1 LLTGSFLEAY
11 EMSFKDLFRAAL
23 IGGVFLLFSPTV
35 FAQSRIGTVQ
45 GVVKDPGGALVPN
58 AQITVTQ
65 PVTRYRQ
72 TTQTDAQGSFKLVNL
87 PFNTYNVRAEATGF
101 QPAEESIDL
110 ESTIPL
116 TLELSLSLE
125 QTTAAVTITTGS
137 GAMLEPD
144 RTSSDTDIGQTI
156 LERPVGA
163 APSRAIESIVAST
176 PGFVT
181 DDNGRMHPRGSE
193 SQVQYVVDGVPIT
206 DNLSAIFSTSLDA
219 RTLRTVEVLTGG
231 IPAEF
236 GDKLAGVINVN
247 TRSGLEG
254 PTQGGIS
261 FSGGSF
267 STGETAV
274 DFSTHTKKLGFLT
287 NLSASTSQRYLDP
300 PTLDNFHNFGRT
312 GKGFFRLDYQFDA
325 NNSLRG
331 VFNVGGSNFQVPNR
345 FDQELAGQDQRQR
358 LRDNSENISF
368 QHIFSPNTVAQFSFF
383 HRQSHAELISNTLS
397 TPVVANQDRTL
408 QNYGGIGSVSL
419 TRGSHNIK
427 FGGQFTITPV
437 DEHFTFYP
445 TEQFPDLVDE
455 EGNVFPNP
463 VNNFSATNPFVFDQ
477 SKTGRTLSA
486 YVQDRFSPLKN
497 LTLDLGVRY
506 DNYKLLISEQELSPR
521 LAVAYYIPKTQTT
534 LRASYNRLFQPP
546 PAESLL
552 LASSSAA
559 AALSPISVLQGITT
573 VQPILPDKQNAF
585 EVGAQQ
591 LLSKLFRMNLT
602 VYQKRIENFSDK
614 DQFFETG
621 VIFPIA
627 ISSGRVTGEEVR
639 IESTDIHGFHGF
651 VSYANARAFGV
662 TPITG
667 GLFLGEDPQ
676 DLFLHGFK
684 FANDHDQRNEAQ
696 FQVSYN
702 HRPSGIYAS
711 FSGRYD
717 SGVPTDVEPGTTL
730 AEFVAQGF
738 DPRLFSEIDFQR
750 GRVRPR
756 TILDFSIG
764 ADLMQKE
771 RVSLNLQFDVQNLT
785 NELFLYN
792 FQSVFSGTH
801 VGYPRL
807 FSGRLSLRFK

>member
-1 LLTGSFLEAY
+1 MIFRT
-11 EMSFKDLFRAAL
+11 LFRTV
-23 IGGVFLLFSPTV
+23 IICGILLPLGLTA
-35 FAQSRIGTVQ
+35 FAQSRIGAIQ
-45 GVVKDPGGALVPN
+45 GTVKDPTGALVPN
-58 AQITVTQ
+58 AQVTVTQ
-65 PVTRYRQ
+65 PVTGYRQ
-72 TTQTDAQGSFKLVNL
+72 TTQTDAQGSFKLVNV
-87 PFNTYNVRAEATGF
+87 PFNTYKVRVEAAGF
-101 QPAEESIDL
+101 QPAEKSIDL
-110 ESTIPL
+110 ETTIPVN
-116 TLELSLSLE
+116 LELSLSLE
-125 QTTAAVTITTGS
+125 ETTANVTVATG
-137 GAMLEPD
+137 GAAMLETD
-144 RTSSDTDIGQTI
+144 RTSSDTDISQTI
-156 LERPVGA
+156 LERPLGA

-193 SQVQYVVDGVPIT
+193 SQVQYVVDGVPVT
-206 DNLSAIFSTSLDA
+206 ENMSAIFSTSLDA

-254 PTQGGIS
+254 PTQGGLS

-267 STGETAV
+267 STGEVAA

-300 PTLDNFHNFGRT
+300 PTLENFHNFGRT

-331 VFNVGGSNFQVPNR
+331 VFNFGGSNFQVPNR
-345 FDQELAGQDQRQR
+345 VNQEIAGQDQRQR
-358 LRDNSENISF
+358 LRDNAQNIGF

-383 HRQSHAELISNTLS
+383 HRQSNARLLSNTLS

-408 QNYGGIGSVSL
+408 QNYGAIGSLAL

-427 FGGQFTITPV
+427 FGGQVTITPV
-437 DEHFTFYP
+437 DEHFSFYP
-445 TEQFPDLVDE
+445 TVAFPDLEDE

-463 VNNFSATNPFVFDQ
+463 VNNFNAAHPFVFDQ

-486 YVQDRFSPLKN
+486 YVQDRFTVFKN

-506 DNYKLLISEQELSPR
+506 DNYKLLIHEQEVSPR
-521 LAVAYYIPKTQTT
+521 IGVAYFIPKTKTT

-546 PAESLL
+546 PAENLL
-552 LASSSAA
+552 LASSAEA
-559 AALSPISVLQGITT
+559 AALSPIAVLRGITT
-573 VQPILPDKQNAF
+573 VDPILPDKEHAF
-585 EVGAQQ
+585 EAGAQQ
-591 LLSKLFRMNLT
+591 LISQLFRLNLT
-602 VYQKRIENFSDK
+602 VYQKRIKNFSDK

-639 IESTDIHGFHGF
+639 LESTDIHGFHTF

-662 TPITG
+662 TPIRG
-667 GLFLGEDPQ
+667 GLFLGENPQ
-676 DLFLHGFK
+676 DLFLSGLK

-696 FQVSYN
+696 FQLSYN
-702 HRPSGIYAS
+702 HRRSGIYAS
-711 FSGRYD
+711 FNGRYD
-717 SGVPTDVEPGTTL
+717 SGVPVDVEPGTTL
-730 AEFVAQGF
+730 SEFVAQGF
-738 DPRLFSEIDFQR
+738 DPRLYNEIDFQR

-756 TILDFSIG
+756 TILDFSVG

-792 FQSVFSGTH
+792 FESVFSGTH

>member
-1 LLTGSFLEAY
+1 
-11 EMSFKDLFRAAL
+11 
-23 IGGVFLLFSPTV
+23 
-35 FAQSRIGTVQ
+35 
-45 GVVKDPGGALVPN
+45 
-58 AQITVTQ
+58 
-65 PVTRYRQ
+65 
-72 TTQTDAQGSFKLVNL
+72 
-87 PFNTYNVRAEATGF
+87 
-101 QPAEESIDL
+101 
-110 ESTIPL
+110 
-116 TLELSLSLE
+116 
-125 QTTAAVTITTGS
+125 
-137 GAMLEPD
+137 
-144 RTSSDTDIGQTI
+144 
-156 LERPVGA
+156 
-163 APSRAIESIVAST
+163 
-176 PGFVT
+176 
-181 DDNGRMHPRGSE
+181 
-193 SQVQYVVDGVPIT
+193 
-206 DNLSAIFSTSLDA
+206 
-219 RTLRTVEVLTGG
+219 LRTVEVLTGG

>member
-1 LLTGSFLEAY
+1 
-11 EMSFKDLFRAAL
+11 MSRIHLFSAAL
-23 IGGVFLLFSPTV
+23 IGGMLLLFGPTI
-35 FAQSRIGTVQ
+35 FAQARIGSIQ

-65 PVTRYRQ
+65 PVTGYHQ

-87 PFNTYNVRAEATGF
+87 PFNTYKVRAEATGF

-110 ESTIPL
+110 ESTVPL
-116 TLELSLSLE
+116 NVELSLSLE
-125 QTTAAVTITTGS
+125 QTTAAVTVTTET

-144 RTSSDTDIGQTI
+144 RTSSDTDIAQTI

-261 FSGGSF
+261 LSGGSF

-300 PTLDNFHNFGRT
+300 PTIENFHNFGRT

-325 NNSLRG
+325 NNRLRG
-331 VFNVGGSNFQVPNR
+331 VFNSGGSKFEAPTR
-345 FDQELAGQDQRQR
+345 LEQEIAGQDPKQR
-358 LRDNSENISF
+358 LRDNSQNISF
-368 QHIFSPNTVAQFSFF
+368 QHIFSPNSVAQFSLF
-383 HRQSHAELISNTLS
+383 HRQSNAKLFSNTLS

-408 QNYGGIGSVSL
+408 QNYGVIGSLAL

-427 FGGQFTITPV
+427 FGGQVTITPV
-437 DEHFTFYP
+437 REHFSFYP
-445 TEQFPDLVDE
+445 TQAFPDLVDE

-463 VNNFSATNPFVFDQ
+463 VNNFNAANPFVFDQ

-486 YVQDRFSPLKN
+486 YVQDRFTAFKN
-497 LTLDLGVRY
+497 MTLDLGVRY

-521 LAVAYYIPKTQTT
+521 LGLAYFIPKTKTT

-546 PAESLL
+546 PAENLL

-559 AALSPISVLQGITT
+559 AALSPIAVLQGITT
-573 VQPILPDKQNAF
+573 VQPILPDKEHAF
-585 EVGAQQ
+585 EAGAQQ
-591 LLSKLFRMNLT
+591 LLSQHFRLNLT

-627 ISSGRVTGEEVR
+627 ISSGRVTGEELR
-639 IESTDIHGFHGF
+639 LESTEIHGFHTF

-676 DLFLHGFK
+676 DLFLNGLK

-702 HRPSGIYAS
+702 HRRSGLYTS

-717 SGVPTDVEPGTTL
+717 SGVPVDVEPGTTL
-730 AEFVAQGF
+730 ADFVAEGF
-738 DPRLFSEIDFQR
+738 DPRLYNEIDFQR
-750 GRVRPR
+750 GRVKPR
-756 TILDFSIG
+756 TILDFSVG

-771 RVSLNLQFDVQNLT
+771 RVSMNVQFDVQNLT

-792 FQSVFSGTH
+792 FESVFSGTH

>member
-1 LLTGSFLEAY
+1 
-11 EMSFKDLFRAAL
+11 MLFRNLFRTAIISGAL
-23 IGGVFLLFSPTV
+23 ILLGPTAFS
-35 FAQSRIGTVQ
+35 QGRIGSIQ
-45 GVVKDPGGALVPN
+45 GTVKDPGGALVPN
-58 AQITVTQ
+58 TTIIVTQ
-65 PVTRYRQ
+65 PVTGYRQ

-87 PFNTYNVRAEATGF
+87 PFNTYKVRAEANGF
-101 QPAEESIDL
+101 QPAEQSIDL

-116 TLELSLSLE
+116 VLELAVTLAE
-125 QTTAAVTITTGS
+125 TTANVTITAG
-137 GAMLEPD
+137 GEAMLEPD
-144 RTSSDTDIGQTI
+144 RTSSDTDINQTI
-156 LERPVGA
+156 LERPLGA

-193 SQVQYVVDGVPIT
+193 SQVQYVVDGVPVT
-206 DNLSAIFSTSLDA
+206 DNMSAIFSTSLDA

-254 PTQGGIS
+254 PTQAGIS

-267 STGETAV
+267 STGEAAA
-274 DFSTHTKKLGFLT
+274 DFATHTKKLGFLT

-312 GKGFFRLDYQFDA
+312 GKAFFRLDYQFDA
-325 NNSLRG
+325 NNSLKG
-331 VFNVGGSNFQVPNR
+331 VFNFGGSNFQVPNR
-345 FDQELAGQDQRQR
+345 FAQEAAGQDQRQR
-358 LRDNSENISF
+358 LRDNSQNISF
-368 QHIFSPNTVAQFSFF
+368 QHIFSPNSVAQFSFF
-383 HRQSHAELISNTLS
+383 HRQSNAELISNPRS

-408 QNYGGIGSVSL
+408 QNYGGIGSLAL

-445 TEQFPDLVDE
+445 TAAFPDLENDV
-455 EGNVFPNP
+455 PNP
-463 VNNFSATNPFVFDQ
+463 VNNFNAANPFVFNQ

-486 YVQDRFSPLKN
+486 YVQDRFTAFKN
-497 LTLDLGVRY
+497 LTLDLGMRY
-506 DNYKLLISEQELSPR
+506 DNYKLLISDQAVSPR
-521 LAVAYYIPKTQTT
+521 LAIAYYIPKTKTT

-546 PAESLL
+546 PAENLL
-552 LASSSAA
+552 LASSNEA
-559 AALSPISVLQGITT
+559 AALSPIAVLQGVTT
-573 VQPILPDKQNAF
+573 VNPILPDKQHAY
-585 EVGAQQ
+585 EAGAQQ
-591 LLSKLFRMNLT
+591 LVSKFFRLNLT
-602 VYQKRIENFSDK
+602 VYQKRIKNFSDK

-639 IESTDIHGFHGF
+639 LESTEIHGFHTF

-676 DLFLHGFK
+676 DLFLNGLK

-702 HRPSGIYAS
+702 HRRSGLYTS

-717 SGVPTDVEPGTTL
+717 SGVPVDVDPGTTL
-730 AEFVAQGF
+730 ADFVTEGF
-738 DPRLFSEIDFQR
+738 DPRLYNEIDFQR
-750 GRVRPR
+750 GRVKPR
-756 TILDFSIG
+756 MVLDFSVG

-771 RVSLNLQFDVQNLT
+771 RVSMNVQFDVQNLT

-792 FQSVFSGTH
+792 FESV
-801 VGYPRL
+801 
-807 FSGRLSLRFK
+807 

>member
-1 LLTGSFLEAY
+1 
-11 EMSFKDLFRAAL
+11 MSFKDLFRAAL
-23 IGGVFLLFSPTV
+23 IGGVLLLFGPTV

-437 DEHFTFYP
+437 DEHFSFYP

-463 VNNFSATNPFVFDQ
+463 VNNFNATNPFVFDQ

>member
-1 LLTGSFLEAY
+1 
-11 EMSFKDLFRAAL
+11 MSFKDPFRAAL
-23 IGGVFLLFSPTV
+23 IGGVLLLFGPTV
-35 FAQSRIGTVQ
+35 FAQARIGTVQ

-65 PVTRYRQ
+65 PVTGYRQ

-87 PFNTYNVRAEATGF
+87 PFNTYKVRAEATGF
-101 QPAEESIDL
+101 QPDEESIDL

-116 TLELSLSLE
+116 NVELSLSLE
-125 QTTAAVTITTGS
+125 QTTAAVTITTDNA
-137 GAMLEPD
+137 AMLEPD

-206 DNLSAIFSTSLDA
+206 DNMSAIFSTSLDA

-287 NLSASTSQRYLDP
+287 NLSSSTSQRYLDP

-312 GKGFFRLDYQFDA
+312 GKAFFRLDYQFDA
-325 NNSLRG
+325 NNTLRG
-331 VFNVGGSNFQVPNR
+331 VFNFGGTNFQVPNR
-345 FDQELAGQDQRQR
+345 FNQELDGQDQRQR
-358 LRDNSENISF
+358 LRDNSQNISF
-368 QHIFSPNTVAQFSFF
+368 QHIFSPNAVAQFSFF
-383 HRQSHAELISNTLS
+383 HRQSNAKLISNTLS

-408 QNYGGIGSVSL
+408 QNYGGIGSLSL

-437 DEHFTFYP
+437 DEHFSFYP

-455 EGNVFPNP
+455 VGNVFPNP
-463 VNNFSATNPFVFDQ
+463 VNNFNAANPFVFNQ

-486 YVQDRFSPLKN
+486 YVQDRFTVVKN

-506 DNYKLLISEQELSPR
+506 DNYKLLIGEQELSPR

-546 PAESLL
+546 PVENLL

-559 AALSPISVLQGITT
+559 AALSPISVLQGVTT

-585 EVGAQQ
+585 EAGAQQ
-591 LLSKLFRMNLT
+591 LLSKLFRLNLT

-627 ISSGRVTGEEVR
+627 ISSGRVTGEELR
-639 IESTDIHGFHGF
+639 LESTDMHGFHGF
-651 VSYANARAFGV
+651 VSYANSRAFGV

-676 DLFLHGFK
+676 DLFLHGLK

-702 HRPSGIYAS
+702 HRPSGVYAS

-717 SGVPTDVEPGTTL
+717 SGVPADVEPGTTL

-738 DPRLFSEIDFQR
+738 DPRLFNEIDFQR

-756 TILDFSIG
+756 TVLDFSVG

-771 RVSLNLQFDVQNLT
+771 RVSMNVQFDVQNLT